1 MAKLSFT
8 ANLLRHV
15 ETPSSAHEGATV
27 GEVLESYFA
36 DHPQV
41 RNYLLNDQGAVR
53 KHVSIFIN
61 GRLIADRTRLTDPTT
76 PHDDVFVA
84 QALSGG

>member
-15 ETPSSAHEGATV
+15 ETPTAALDGATV

-36 DHPQV
+36 EHPQV
-41 RNYLLNDQGAVR
+41 RGYLLDDQGAVR

-61 GRLIADRTRLTDPTT
+61 GRLIADRTRLTDPTA